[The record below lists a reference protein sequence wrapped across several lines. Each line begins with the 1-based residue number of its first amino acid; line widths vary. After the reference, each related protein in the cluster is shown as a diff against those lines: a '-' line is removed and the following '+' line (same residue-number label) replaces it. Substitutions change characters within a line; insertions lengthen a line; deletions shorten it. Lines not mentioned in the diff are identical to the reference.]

1 MKTWSY
7 IKNEK
12 EKKTCFGHWSVFVQ
26 EMGDHVKAESV

>member
-12 EKKTCFGHWSVFVQ
+12 EKKNLFWTLECVFTRD
-26 EMGDHVKAESV
+26 ERPC